1 MFRFFFLFSRWLR
14 NVTSRWRRCPI
25 LRRGFCLSSSQL
37 RLSRA
42 SDRKSKSRYFEAEY
56 GVAPRFAEC
65 NEQPASGDLRQIP
78 PRGDSRAVSEEIPAL
93 QKWSARARLT
103 TRPHRQLAYIL
114 ADILP
119 PLPRERSNNALAR
132 VHMYTRVHVTARMY
146 TRCRVHVRVAG
157 ADIFHFRHRSQT
169 TWVSI

>member
-1 MFRFFFLFSRWLR
+1 MRVSFFFYFLDDWETLLR
-14 NVTSRWRRCPI
+14 DGGDARFYDVDSASLARNCVYHGRVTERVNLDI
-25 LRRGFCLSSSQL
+25 
-37 RLSRA
+37 
-42 SDRKSKSRYFEAEY
+42 SKY
-56 GVAPRFAEC
+56 GVAPRFAAC
-65 NEQPASGDLRQIP
+65 NERPASGDLRQIP

-103 TRPHRQLAYIL
+103 TKPHRQLAYIL

-146 TRCRVHVRVAG
+146 TRCRVYVRVAG